1 MRTRVPSRRH
11 LQQRD
16 RLVPMT
22 PPPDHQLLLR
32 EVNNPMLAADHL
44 PHAVNGVLNPR
55 ATRLP
60 DVSVLLLRVENLR
73 ATPLRRMA
81 RSDDGAPGRRF
92 EPQPFLAPDP
102 VRYLRRPGA
111 PGPSLDVATRA
122 RGVGARLPG
131 LRASRAR
138 RVAGAAA
145 RNPRGA
151 AAWPCYAFGGQ
162 GRRPVAAP
170 VRGQCG
176 KWQR

>member
-1 MRTRVPSRRH
+1 
-11 LQQRD
+11 
-16 RLVPMT
+16 MT

-32 EVNNPMLAADHL
+32 EVNNPILAADHL
-44 PHAVNGVLNPR
+44 PHAVNSVLNPG

-60 DVSVLLLRVENLR
+60 DVSVPLLRVENLR
-73 ATPLRRMA
+73 PIPLLQVA
-81 RSDDGAPGRRF
+81 RSDDGASGWRF
-92 EPQPFLAPDP
+92 DPQPFLAPDP
-102 VRYLRRPGA
+102 VRHPTRPGA

-131 LRASRAR
+131 LQASRAR

-145 RNPRGA
+145 RNPRAA
-151 AAWPCYAFGGQ
+151 AAWPCHAFGGQ

-170 VRGQCG
+170 VRGQWG